1 MKFIIYNL
9 GCKVNSYESNV
20 MTENLEN
27 AGYILT
33 DKVEDAAIAIVNTC
47 SVTNTAD
54 SKSLKTLR
62 QVKKNN
68 PNIILIAC
76 GCLAQVN
83 SKIIKEKTNADIII
97 GNIGKSKIVDII
109 KNYLRDKNS
118 IEDIKDI
125 MHSSFETMQLNNFD
139 KTRAFV
145 KIQDGCN
152 NFCSYCIIPYT
163 RGDVRSKKRKDVLSE
178 IESLVSLGHKE
189 IVLTGIHTG
198 HYGSDLE
205 NYDFADLL
213 SEIVKIK
220 SLERVRISS
229 IEITEIDDKV
239 LDVIKSS
246 KVIVDHIHIPLQSG
260 CTKTLKDMNRKYDIE
275 YFKNK
280 IAKIRSIRPE
290 ISITT
295 DVIVGFPGETEDDF
309 KTTVENIKEIN
320 FSKIHVF
327 PYSVRKGTKAEFMDN
342 QVSENVKKERVKV
355 LLELSKELEINYMN
369 KFLNRKVIFIPEVFK
384 DSYLIGH
391 TGNYLLIK
399 ANGNK
404 NLLNTDTSAIIKK
417 IDYPYCIADICK

>member
-20 MTENLEN
+20 MTENLES

-33 DKVEDAAIAIVNTC
+33 DNVEEANIAIVNTC

-83 SKIIKEKTNADIII
+83 SEIIKEKTNADIII
-97 GNIGKSKIVDII
+97 GNIGKSKIVDLI

-125 MHSSFETMQLNNFD
+125 MHSSFETMKLNNFD

-163 RGDVRSKKRKDVLSE
+163 RGNVRSKPKDDVIKEVKELIKS
-178 IESLVSLGHKE
+178 GHQE
-189 IVLTGIHTG
+189 IVLAGIHTG
-198 HYGSDLE
+198 HYGSEFKD
-205 NYDFADLL
+205 YDFADLL
-213 SEIVKIK
+213 NELVKIDG
-220 SLERVRISS
+220 LLRLRISS
-229 IEITEIDDKV
+229 IEIVELNDKFLEVLKNNKV
-239 LDVIKSS
+239 L
-246 KVIVDHIHIPLQSG
+246 VDHLHIPLQSG
-260 CTKTLKDMNRKYDIE
+260 SDPILKAMNRRYNLE
-275 YFKNK
+275 YYENK
-280 IAKIRSIRPE
+280 IKEIRKIRPN
-290 ISITT
+290 ISIST
-295 DVIVGFPGETEDDF
+295 DVIVGFPGETKELF
-309 KTTVENIKEIN
+309 EETIATVKRLQ

-327 PYSVRKGTKAEFMDN
+327 PYSRRKGTKADLMPN
-342 QVSENVKKERVKV
+342 QVDEHEKKERARILIEV
-355 LLELSKELEINYMN
+355 SKELEIAYMT
-369 KFLNRKVIFIPEVFK
+369 KFINTEVSFIAETYVDGYIF
-384 DSYLIGH
+384 GH
-391 TGNYLLIK
+391 TGTYLAIK
-399 ANGNK
+399 MLNCENVLKK
-404 NLLNTDTSAIIKK
+404 NIQAK
-417 IDYPYCIADICK
+417 ITKIEYPYCIAE

>member
-1 MKFIIYNL
+1 
-9 GCKVNSYESNV
+9 
-20 MTENLEN
+20 
-27 AGYILT
+27 
-33 DKVEDAAIAIVNTC
+33 
-47 SVTNTAD
+47 
-54 SKSLKTLR
+54 
-62 QVKKNN
+62 
-68 PNIILIAC
+68 
-76 GCLAQVN
+76 
-83 SKIIKEKTNADIII
+83 
-97 GNIGKSKIVDII
+97 
-109 KNYLRDKNS
+109 
-118 IEDIKDI
+118 
-125 MHSSFETMQLNNFD
+125 
-139 KTRAFV
+139 
-145 KIQDGCN
+145 
-152 NFCSYCIIPYT
+152 
-163 RGDVRSKKRKDVLSE
+163 
-178 IESLVSLGHKE
+178 
-189 IVLTGIHTG
+189 
-198 HYGSDLE
+198 
-205 NYDFADLL
+205 
-213 SEIVKIK
+213 
-220 SLERVRISS
+220 
-229 IEITEIDDKV
+229 
-239 LDVIKSS
+239 
-246 KVIVDHIHIPLQSG
+246 
-260 CTKTLKDMNRKYDIE
+260 MNRKYDIE